1 VSAALA
7 IAGVELRRFLRD
19 RSNIFFVF
27 IFPLLLVLVIGS
39 QFGGGGGHGRVAI
52 AGDDSALRT
61 AVATALR
68 ADGVKV
74 SLTSTDVMRELI
86 ARGRSDVGLVI
97 SPTAATAFDAGDD
110 VVLETITGSQQGT
123 QAVLQRVRTAVGG
136 LAVTKGQLAALVG
149 AGVGEPQA
157 SAALAAVSASATRP
171 GLAVAD
177 IDRIAQE
184 LSGLGTFDLGA
195 AGETLLFVFLA
206 SLAGSSTLIQTRR
219 LGVMARTLAAPV
231 SARQAIVGQALGRLT
246 IAVFQGAYI
255 MLATA
260 VLFRVSW
267 GNLWLSLLLLA
278 TFSAV
283 AAGAAMLV
291 GSLIDNDGAASGV
304 GVGLGLVL
312 AALGGCMLPL
322 ELFPAGLRTIAHITP
337 HAWAYDAF
345 AKIQRHDAGLVD
357 ILPQLGVLAAMAAVL
372 LVAGTWTLRRSMARA
387 L

>member
-1 VSAALA
+1 MRAALA

-39 QFGGGGGHGRVAI
+39 QFGGGGGNGRVAI
-52 AGDDSALRT
+52 AGSDTGLRSAVT
-61 AVATALR
+61 AALKD
-68 ADGVKV
+68 DGVTV
-74 SLTSTDVMRELI
+74 TLTSADVVRELLS
-86 ARGRSDVGLVI
+86 RGRSDVGVFI
-97 SPTAATAFDAGDD
+97 SPDAATAFDAGDD
-110 VVLETITGSQQGT
+110 VVLETVTGSQQGT
-123 QAVLQRVRTAVGG
+123 AAVLQRVRTAVGG
-136 LAVTKGQLAALVG
+136 LLATKGQVTALAG
-149 AGVGEPQA
+149 AGVAEPEA
-157 SAALAAVSASATRP
+157 GAALAAASASVTRP
-171 GLAVAD
+171 SLEVVD

-184 LSGLGTFDLGA
+184 FSGLGMFDLGA

-231 SARQAIVGQALGRLT
+231 STRQAIAGQALGRLT

-267 GNLWLSLLLLA
+267 GNLWLSLLVLA

-283 AAGAAMLV
+283 AAGAAMLI
-291 GSLIDNDGAASGV
+291 GSLIDNDGAAGGI

-312 AALGGCMLPL
+312 AAMGGCMLPL
-322 ELFPAGLRTIAHITP
+322 ELFPATLRTIAHITP

-345 AKIQRHDAGLVD
+345 AKIRRHDAGLVD

-372 LVAGTWTLRRSMARA
+372 LVVGTWTLRRSMARA
-387 L
+387 I

>member
-1 VSAALA
+1 VRAALA

-39 QFGGGGGHGRVAI
+39 QFGGGGGHGRVVI
-52 AGDDSALRT
+52 AGSDSALSS

-68 ADGVKV
+68 ADGVTV
-74 SLTSTDVMRELI
+74 TLTDATAMRELL

-97 SPTAATAFDAGDD
+97 SSTAAAAYDTGGD

-136 LAVTKGQLAALVG
+136 LAVTKGQLAALVD
-149 AGVGEPQA
+149 AGVGEPEA
-157 SAALAAVSASATRP
+157 SAALAGVSASVTRP
-171 GLAVAD
+171 SLQVVD
-177 IDRIAQE
+177 VNRIAQE
-184 LSGLGTFDLGA
+184 FSGLGKFDLGA

-255 MLATA
+255 MLATS

-283 AAGAAMLV
+283 AAGAAMLI
-291 GSLIDNDGAASGV
+291 GSLIDNDGAAGGI

-322 ELFPAGLRTIAHITP
+322 ELFPATLRTIAHITP

>member
-1 VSAALA
+1 MRAGLA

-39 QFGGGGGHGRVAI
+39 QFGGGGGNGRVAI
-52 AGDDSALRT
+52 SGSDSALRS
-61 AVATALR
+61 AVTSVLR
-68 ADGVKV
+68 DDGVTV
-74 SLTSTDVMRELI
+74 TVTSADVVRELL
-86 ARGRSDVGLVI
+86 ARGRSDVGVFI
-97 SPTAATAFDAGDD
+97 SPDAATAFDAGDD
-110 VVLETITGSQQGT
+110 VVLETVTSSGQGT
-123 QAVLQRVRTAVGG
+123 PAVLQRVRTAVGG
-136 LAVTKGQLAALVG
+136 LATTKGQVAALVG
-149 AGVGEPQA
+149 AGVGEPEA
-157 SAALAAVSASATRP
+157 SAALAAVSASVTRP
-171 GLAVAD
+171 SLDVVD

-184 LSGLGTFDLGA
+184 FSGLGTFDLGA

-231 SARQAIVGQALGRLT
+231 STRQAIAGQALGRLT

-260 VLFRVSW
+260 VLFRVNW

-283 AAGAAMLV
+283 AAGAAMLI
-291 GSLIDNDGAASGV
+291 GSLIDNDGAAGGI

-322 ELFPAGLRTIAHITP
+322 ELFPSTLRTIAHLTP

-345 AKIQRHDAGLVD
+345 AKIQRHHADLVD

-372 LVAGTWTLRRSMARA
+372 LVVGTWTLRRSVARA
-387 L
+387 I

>member
-1 VSAALA
+1 MRAGLA

-39 QFGGGGGHGRVAI
+39 QFGGGGGNGRVAI
-52 AGDDSALRT
+52 SGSDSPLRS
-61 AVATALR
+61 AVTTALR
-68 ADGVKV
+68 DDGVAV
-74 SLTSTDVMRELI
+74 TSTSADVVRELLS
-86 ARGRSDVGLVI
+86 RGRSDVGVFI
-97 SPTAATAFDAGDD
+97 SPEAATAFDAGHD
-110 VVLETITGSQQGT
+110 VTLETITGSQQGT
-123 QAVLQRVRTAVGG
+123 PAVLQRVRTAVG
-136 LAVTKGQLAALVG
+136 QLAAAQGQVEALVG

-157 SAALAAVSASATRP
+157 STALATVSAAITRP
-171 GLAVAD
+171 RIEVVD

-184 LSGLGTFDLGA
+184 FSGLGMFDLGA

-231 SARQAIVGQALGRLT
+231 STRQAIGGQALGRLT

-260 VLFRVSW
+260 VLFRVNW

-283 AAGAAMLV
+283 AAGAAMLI
-291 GSLIDNDGAASGV
+291 GSLIDNDGAAGGI

-322 ELFPAGLRTIAHITP
+322 ELFPSTLRTIAHITP

-345 AKIQRHDAGLVD
+345 AKIQRHHAGLVD

-372 LVAGTWTLRRSMARA
+372 LVVGTWTLRRSMARA
-387 L
+387 I

>member
-1 VSAALA
+1 MRAGLA

-39 QFGGGGGHGRVAI
+39 QFSGGGGNGRVAI
-52 AGDDSALRT
+52 TGSDSALRT
-61 AVATALR
+61 AVTTALED
-68 ADGVKV
+68 AGVRV
-74 SLTSTDVMRELI
+74 TVTSDDVARELL
-86 ARGRSDVGLVI
+86 ARGRSDVGVFI
-97 SPTAATAFDAGDD
+97 SPDAAAAFDAGGDIT
-110 VVLETITGSQQGT
+110 LETVTSSGQGT
-123 QAVLQRVRTAVGG
+123 PAVLQRVRTAVGG
-136 LAVTKGQLAALVG
+136 IATAKGQVAALVG
-149 AGVGEPQA
+149 AGIGEPEA
-157 SAALAAVSASATRP
+157 SAALAAVSASVTRP
-171 GLAVAD
+171 TLDVVD
-177 IDRIAQE
+177 IDRVAQE
-184 LSGLGTFDLGA
+184 FSGLGTFDLSA

-231 SARQAIVGQALGRLT
+231 SSRQAIAGQALGRLT
-246 IAVFQGAYI
+246 IAVFQGGYI

-260 VLFRVSW
+260 VLFRVNW

-283 AAGAAMLV
+283 AAGAAMLI
-291 GSLIDNDGAASGV
+291 GSVIDNDGAAGGI

-322 ELFPAGLRTIAHITP
+322 EIFPSTLRTIAHITP

-372 LVAGTWTLRRSMARA
+372 LVVGTWTLRRSMARA
-387 L
+387 I

>member
-1 VSAALA
+1 VRAGLA

-39 QFGGGGGHGRVAI
+39 QFSGGGGNGRVAI
-52 AGDDSALRT
+52 TGSDSALRT
-61 AVATALR
+61 AVTTALED
-68 ADGVKV
+68 AGVRV
-74 SLTSTDVMRELI
+74 TVTSDDVARELL
-86 ARGRSDVGLVI
+86 ARGRSDVGVFI
-97 SPTAATAFDAGDD
+97 SPDAAAAFDAGGDIT
-110 VVLETITGSQQGT
+110 LETVTSSGQGT
-123 QAVLQRVRTAVGG
+123 PAVLQRVRTAVGG
-136 LAVTKGQLAALVG
+136 IATAKGQVAALVG
-149 AGVGEPQA
+149 AGIGEPEA
-157 SAALAAVSASATRP
+157 SAALAAVSASVTRP
-171 GLAVAD
+171 TLDVVD
-177 IDRIAQE
+177 IDRVAQE
-184 LSGLGTFDLGA
+184 FSGLGTFDLSA

-231 SARQAIVGQALGRLT
+231 SSRQAIAGQALGRLT
-246 IAVFQGAYI
+246 IAVFQGGYI

-260 VLFRVSW
+260 VLFRVNW

-283 AAGAAMLV
+283 AAGAAMLI
-291 GSLIDNDGAASGV
+291 GSVIDNDGAAGGI

-322 ELFPAGLRTIAHITP
+322 EIFPSTLRTIAHITP

-372 LVAGTWTLRRSMARA
+372 LVVGTWTLRRSMARA
-387 L
+387 I

>member
-1 VSAALA
+1 VRAALA

-39 QFGGGGGHGRVAI
+39 QFAGGGGNGRIAI

-61 AVATALR
+61 AVASALEN
-68 ADGVKV
+68 DGVTV
-74 SLTSTDVMRELI
+74 SLTGADAVRELL

-97 SPTAATAFDAGDD
+97 SPTAAAAFDAGDG

-123 QAVLQRVRTAVGG
+123 QAVLQRVRTAAAG
-136 LAVTKGQLAALVG
+136 LAVEKGQVAALVG
-149 AGVGEPQA
+149 AGVGESQA
-157 SAALAAVSASATRP
+157 SAALADVSGSMTRP
-171 GLAVAD
+171 SLAVVD

-184 LSGLGTFDLGA
+184 FSGLGTFDLGA

-231 SARQAIVGQALGRLT
+231 SARQAIAGQSLGRLT

-255 MLATA
+255 MLATS

-267 GNLWLSLLLLA
+267 GNLWLSLLVLA

-291 GSLIDNDGAASGV
+291 GSLIDNDGAASGI

-312 AALGGCMLPL
+312 AALGGSMLPL
-322 ELFPAGLRTIAHITP
+322 ELFPDTLRTIAHITP

>member
-1 VSAALA
+1 VRAALA

-39 QFGGGGGHGRVAI
+39 QFAGGGGNGRVAI

-61 AVATALR
+61 AVTSALEK
-68 ADGVKV
+68 DGVTV
-74 SLTSTDVMRELI
+74 TLTGADAVRELL

-97 SPTAATAFDAGDD
+97 SPTAATAFDTGDD

-123 QAVLQRVRTAVGG
+123 QAVLQRVRTAAAG
-136 LAVTKGQLAALVG
+136 LAVTKGQVAALVG
-149 AGVGEPQA
+149 AGVGESQA
-157 SAALAAVSASATRP
+157 SAALADVSASTTRP
-171 GLAVAD
+171 SLAVVD
-177 IDRIAQE
+177 IDLIAQE
-184 LSGLGTFDLGA
+184 FSGLGTFDLGA

-206 SLAGSSTLIQTRR
+206 SLAGSSTLIQSRR

-278 TFSAV
+278 VFSAV

-291 GSLIDNDGAASGV
+291 GSLVDNDGAASGI

-312 AALGGCMLPL
+312 AALGGSMLPL
-322 ELFPAGLRTIAHITP
+322 ELFPDTLRTIAHITP

-357 ILPQLGVLAAMAAVL
+357 ILPQLGVLAAMAAAL
-372 LVAGTWTLRRSMARA
+372 LMAGTWTLRRSMARA

>member
-1 VSAALA
+1 MRAALA

-39 QFGGGGGHGRVAI
+39 QFAGGGGNGRVAI

-61 AVATALR
+61 AVASALEN
-68 ADGVKV
+68 DGVTV
-74 SLTSTDVMRELI
+74 SLTGADAVRELL

-97 SPTAATAFDAGDD
+97 SPTAAAAFDAGDD

-123 QAVLQRVRTAVGG
+123 QAVLQRVRTAAAG
-136 LAVTKGQLAALVG
+136 LAVEKGQVAALVG
-149 AGVGEPQA
+149 AGVGESQA
-157 SAALAAVSASATRP
+157 RAALADVSGSMTRP
-171 GLAVAD
+171 SLAVVD

-184 LSGLGTFDLGA
+184 FSGLGTFDLGA

-231 SARQAIVGQALGRLT
+231 SARQAIAGQSLGRLT

-255 MLATA
+255 MLATS

-267 GNLWLSLLLLA
+267 GNLWLSLLVLA

-291 GSLIDNDGAASGV
+291 GSLIDNDGAASGI

-312 AALGGCMLPL
+312 AALGGSMLPL
-322 ELFPAGLRTIAHITP
+322 ELFPDTLRTIAHLTP

>member
-1 VSAALA
+1 VSAGLA

-39 QFGGGGGHGRVAI
+39 QFGGGGGNGRVAI
-52 AGDDSALRT
+52 AGSDSALRS
-61 AVATALR
+61 AVTTALR
-68 ADGVKV
+68 DEGVTV
-74 SLTSTDVMRELI
+74 TLASAGVVRELLS
-86 ARGRSDVGLVI
+86 RGRSDVGVVI
-97 SPTAATAFDAGDD
+97 SPDAATAFDAGDD
-110 VVLETITGSQQGT
+110 VVLETIAGSQQGT

-136 LAVTKGQLAALVG
+136 LAATKGQVAALAG
-149 AGVGEPQA
+149 AGIGEPEA
-157 SAALAAVSASATRP
+157 SAALAGVSASVTRP
-171 GLAVAD
+171 SLNVVD

-184 LSGLGTFDLGA
+184 FSGLGTFDLGA

-231 SARQAIVGQALGRLT
+231 STRQAIAGQALGRLT

-267 GNLWLSLLLLA
+267 GNLWLSLLVLT

-283 AAGAAMLV
+283 AAGAAMLI
-291 GSLIDNDGAASGV
+291 GSLIDNDGAAGGI

-322 ELFPAGLRTIAHITP
+322 ELFPATLRTIAHITP

-372 LVAGTWTLRRSMARA
+372 LVAGTWTLRTSMARA

>member
-1 VSAALA
+1 MSAVLA

-39 QFGGGGGHGRVAI
+39 QFGGGGGNGRVAI
-52 AGDDSALRT
+52 AGSDSALRS
-61 AVATALR
+61 AVTSALR
-68 ADGVKV
+68 ADGVTV
-74 SLTSTDVMRELI
+74 TLTGSDAMRELV
-86 ARGRSDVGLVI
+86 ARGRSDVGLDI
-97 SPTAATAFDAGDD
+97 GPTAATAFDTGNDI
-110 VVLETITGSQQGT
+110 VLETITGSQQGT

-136 LAVTKGQLAALVG
+136 LAVRQGQVAALVG

-157 SAALAAVSASATRP
+157 SAGLADVSASVTRP
-171 GLAVAD
+171 SLAIVD
-177 IDRIAQE
+177 IDRVAQE
-184 LSGLGTFDLGA
+184 FSGLGKFDLGA

-231 SARQAIVGQALGRLT
+231 SAQQAIGGQALGRLT

-255 MLATA
+255 MLATS

-267 GNLWLSLLLLA
+267 GNVWLSLVVLA
-278 TFSAV
+278 MFSAV

-291 GSLIDNDGAASGV
+291 GSVIDNDGAASGI

-322 ELFPAGLRTIAHITP
+322 ELFPATLRTIAHITP

-345 AKIQRHDAGLVD
+345 AKIQRHGASLVD

>member
-1 VSAALA
+1 MSAALA

-27 IFPLLLVLVIGS
+27 IFPLLLVLVLGA
-39 QFGGGGGHGRVAI
+39 QFGGGGGNGRVAI
-52 AGDDSALRT
+52 AGSDSALRT
-61 AVATALR
+61 AVVTALR
-68 ADGVKV
+68 ADGVTV
-74 SLTSTDVMRELI
+74 TLTGSDAMRELV
-86 ARGRSDVGLVI
+86 ARGRSDVGLDI
-97 SPTAATAFDAGDD
+97 APTAATAFDSGKDIA
-110 VVLETITGSQQGT
+110 VETITGSQQGA

-136 LAVTKGQLAALVG
+136 LAVRQGQLAALVG

-157 SAALAAVSASATRP
+157 SAGLADVSASVTRP
-171 GLAVAD
+171 SLAIVD
-177 IDRIAQE
+177 IDRVAQE
-184 LSGLGTFDLGA
+184 FSGLGKFDLGA
-195 AGETLLFVFLA
+195 AAETLLFVFLA

-231 SARQAIVGQALGRLT
+231 SAQQAIVGQVLGRLT

-255 MLATA
+255 MLATS

-267 GNLWLSLLLLA
+267 GNLWLSLVVLA
-278 TFSAV
+278 MFSAV

-291 GSLIDNDGAASGV
+291 GSVIDNDGAASGI

-322 ELFPAGLRTIAHITP
+322 ELFPATLRTIAHITP

-345 AKIQRHDAGLVD
+345 AKIQRHDASLVD